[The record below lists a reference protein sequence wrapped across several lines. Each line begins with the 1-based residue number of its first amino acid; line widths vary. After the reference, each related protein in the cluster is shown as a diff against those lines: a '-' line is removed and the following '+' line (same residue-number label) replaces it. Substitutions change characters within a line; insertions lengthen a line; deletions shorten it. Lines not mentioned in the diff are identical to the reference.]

1 MSIGNNQKVNQ
12 DMKWNDKEEEK
23 EENVPMKNSYVS
35 NIDEEAYFRQVRL
48 FHSLIRLVT
57 RDESV

>member
-1 MSIGNNQKVNQ
+1 
-12 DMKWNDKEEEK
+12 MKWNDKEEEK